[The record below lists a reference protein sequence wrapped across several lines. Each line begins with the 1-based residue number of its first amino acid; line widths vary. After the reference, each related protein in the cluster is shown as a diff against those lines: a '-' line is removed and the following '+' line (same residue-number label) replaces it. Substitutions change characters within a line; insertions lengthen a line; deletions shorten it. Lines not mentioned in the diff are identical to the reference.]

1 MKNDANRRDINLEKD
16 LTVGNERKVMLLFA
30 LPMIMGNILQQFYN
44 IIDTIVVGKFIGAE
58 ALAAVG
64 TSFPL
69 MVFLTSVIIGL
80 CMGSGG
86 VLSMCY
92 GASDNDSF
100 KKSVFIS
107 FFVISAITI
116 VICLLAFIFLDEI
129 LIILQVNSSISGM
142 TKEYLCI
149 IFVGI
154 MFTAIYNYS
163 AAILRSLGNSVVPVI
178 CMVTA
183 TIINIVLDLYF
194 VVELQMGV
202 SGVAWATIIAQA
214 VSAILVTGY
223 LWRKEPLVRLERHHM
238 VLERKLLHRII
249 HSSAL
254 VSIQQSIMNFGIL
267 MIQGLVNSFGVTATA
282 AFAAAVKIDA
292 FAYIP
297 VQDFGNAFGIFIA
310 QNYGAGIKER
320 IYIGMKEAIK
330 IATAFSILISVI
342 VVVFAESL
350 MKIFIHVGETR
361 VIEIGVRYLRIE
373 GIFYVGIGILFLFYG
388 FYRGIAKPEIS
399 LILTIVSLGIRV
411 LLAYILAPIAAIG
424 LLGIWWAIPIGWIL
438 ADILGFSYYVKNKKA
453 IGY

>member
-1 MKNDANRRDINLEKD
+1 MEKD

-438 ADILGFSYYVKNKKA
+438 ADILGFSYYIKNKKA

>member
-1 MKNDANRRDINLEKD
+1 MEKD

-438 ADILGFSYYVKNKKA
+438 ADILGFS
-453 IGY
+453 

>member
-1 MKNDANRRDINLEKD
+1 MEKD

>member
-438 ADILGFSYYVKNKKA
+438 ADILGFSYYIKNKKA